1 MRATFAVYNSLY
13 APAYLALLEDD
24 KNGQHKLKRKRN
36 HIILEG
42 EAIDEELEKEK
53 AWVKKLQ
60 GEQSGISQSVA
71 DISLGNDEEGD
82 IECGCCFST
91 APFVSVEIFS
101 VAHISH

>member
-24 KNGQHKLKRKRN
+24 TSGQHKLKRKRN
-36 HIILEG
+36 HIVLEG

-53 AWVKKLQ
+53 AWVKTLQ
-60 GEQSGISQSVA
+60 GEQTGISQPLA
-71 DISLGNDEEGD
+71 DVMLGNDDEGD

-91 APFVSVEIFS
+91 APFVSVEICS